1 MIIIDASVAA
11 KWLFKNEQDTKR
23 AKEILESHIAGE
35 DKIIVP
41 DLFFYEIANMAV
53 TKGYLSSQRTIHFL
67 TKIYEAQLTVYSITE
82 SNVKEAAKLAKKY
95 KTSVYDMLYA
105 VVAKTQKTNLITADE
120 QFIKQT
126 GFKFVKPLK
135 SRLFRSPSPA
145 K

>member
-11 KWLFKNEQDTKR
+11 KWLFKNEQWTKR

-53 TKGYLSSQRTIHFL
+53 TKGYLSSQKTAHFL
-67 TKIYEAQLTVYSITE
+67 TKIYQANLSVYSITE
-82 SNVKEAAKLAKKY
+82 PMVKEAAKLAKKY

-105 VVAKTQKTNLITADE
+105 VVAKTQKINLITADE
-120 QFIKQT
+120 KFIKQT
-126 GFKFVKPLK
+126 GFKFVKPLS
-135 SRLFRSPSPA
+135 SR
-145 K
+145 